1 MKSRNFHAKP
11 PERSEISDN
20 PVKLCHE
27 ISHLSRN
34 ILRASCDNDDIMSA
48 HGTRLVV
55 SNLAITDGVTQL
67 DLVNATHLRAS
78 TISVILKNL
87 EEAGIVE
94 RKRDENDLRILRVY
108 LTDKGKQIDKNNIE
122 RLRATD
128 SLALAGLDNSEK
140 EQLMHL
146 LKKIRNN
153 LLEKTEGHT
162 EQ

>member
-1 MKSRNFHAKP
+1 MKNIKFHAKL
-11 PERSEISDN
+11 PEREEIREN

-34 ILRASCDNDDIMSA
+34 ILRSTCDNDDVMSA

-55 SNLAITDGVTQL
+55 SNLAVRDGITQL

-87 EEAGIVE
+87 EDVGIVE
-94 RKRDENDLRILRVY
+94 RRKDKNDLRVLRVY
-108 LTDKGKQIDKNNIE
+108 LTDKGKEIDKNNIA
-122 RLRATD
+122 RLKATD
-128 SLALAGLDNSEK
+128 ALALSGLDDNEK
-140 EQLMHL
+140 KELMRL

-153 LLEKTEGHT
+153 LLEKSEGDS
-162 EQ
+162 E